1 MTTKFASLIGALAVV
16 AIAGI
21 GQANGVLRAQQAR
34 TTWSGVYT
42 VGQAQR
48 GDAIFEDRCASC
60 HGSDLSGGGFAPALA
75 GTAFTANWDNLTL
88 DDLLDRI
95 RTTMPQDKPGTLS
108 RQQNTDLVAFIL
120 NKGGFPA
127 GDDELSP
134 QPELQKQ
141 IAFKAT
147 RP

>member
-1 MTTKFASLIGALAVV
+1 MTTKIAFLIGALAVV
-16 AIAGI
+16 AVAGV
-21 GQANGVLRAQQAR
+21 GQAGGVLRAQQPR

-42 VGQAQR
+42 LGQAQR
-48 GDAIFEDRCASC
+48 GDAIFADRCASC
-60 HGSDLSGGGFAPALA
+60 HGPDLSGGGFAPALA

-108 RQQNTDLVAFIL
+108 RQQNTDIVAFIL

-127 GDDELSP
+127 GDTELSP

-147 RP
+147 KP

>member
-1 MTTKFASLIGALAVV
+1 MTTRFAFLIGALAVV
-16 AIAGI
+16 GI
-21 GQANGVLRAQQAR
+21 VGAGQANGVLLAQPPR
-34 TTWSGVYT
+34 TTWSGVYS

-48 GDAIFEDRCASC
+48 GDAIFADHCASC
-60 HGSDLSGGGFAPALA
+60 HGTDLSGGGFTPALV

-127 GDDELSP
+127 GDAELP
-134 QPELQKQ
+134 YQAELQKQ
-141 IAFKAT
+141 IVFTAT
-147 RP
+147 KP